1 MAFAR
6 VVARGVAL
14 VVGAAVGP
22 AVGPAQADVI
32 HLRGG
37 TTVEVDAWRDAGDA
51 IEFTRFG
58 GIIRIAKADVV
69 KIEGSAV
76 KQDLRM
82 YSAPASASGSAARIA
97 ADRAAAVKD
106 MTEVLDQGEGL
117 FGQTVLSAQSK
128 ADAFR
133 RLGQRW
139 RDLAVP
145 EPFRELHGRG
155 QAALQMAAEA
165 YTAEDEGQA
174 PDVKERIE
182 AARKAVQDARGLV
195 KKAAEEPS

>member
-1 MAFAR
+1 MVSTR
-6 VVARGVAL
+6 VVAFAVAM
-14 VVGAAVGP
+14 AAGMFAGP
-22 AVGPAQADVI
+22 ARADVI

-37 TTVEVDAWRDAGDA
+37 ATLEVDAWRDAGDA

-69 KIEGSAV
+69 KIEGSAM
-76 KQDLRM
+76 KPDLRM
-82 YSAPASASGSAARIA
+82 YSAPASLSGSATRAA
-97 ADRAAAVKD
+97 ADRAVAVKD
-106 MTEVLDQGEGL
+106 MTEVLEQGEGL

-133 RLGQRW
+133 RLGQKW

-145 EPFRELHGRG
+145 DPLREVHGRG
-155 QAALQMAAEA
+155 QAALQMAVEA
-165 YTAEDEGQA
+165 YTAEDEGRA
-174 PDVKERIE
+174 PDAKERIE
-182 AARKAVQDARGLV
+182 AARKAVQESRGLV